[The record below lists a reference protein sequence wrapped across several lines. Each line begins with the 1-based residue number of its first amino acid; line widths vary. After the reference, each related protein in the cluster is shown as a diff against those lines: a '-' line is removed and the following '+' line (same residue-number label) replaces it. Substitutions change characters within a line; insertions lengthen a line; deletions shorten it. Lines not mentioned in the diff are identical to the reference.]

1 MSSAPP
7 VKPELAASCE
17 QLTIRFPE
25 ELPIVRHVDEI
36 REAWSRRQVII
47 VGGDT
52 GSGKTTQLPKIALS
66 LGFGRTG
73 RIGCTQPRRLAA
85 VAMARREAQELGCEC
100 GTAVG
105 YQVRFDDRTC
115 RETALKFMTDGI
127 LLAEIRNDR
136 RLRQY
141 QTLIIDEAH
150 ERSLNIDFILGY
162 LKELLPL
169 RPDLRVAVSSAT
181 LDLEGFSKFFDD
193 APVIAVEGRT
203 YPVEDYFMPPEYD
216 EDLSTQIGRAVDFV
230 TSLDP
235 RGDILTFLPGEREI
249 REATD
254 LLTGRRLPQTEVLP
268 LFARLSAADQQ
279 RVFSP
284 GARRRII
291 LATNVAETSVTI
303 PRIRFVIDSGLARI
317 KRFNPRTQVEELQIE
332 SISQA
337 SARQRRGRCG
347 RIADGLCVHLYS
359 EDDLNRAAPYTD
371 PEIKR
376 ASLAGVILQMASLGL
391 PRIDRFSF
399 LNPPPA
405 AAVREG
411 IRTLEDLR
419 ALDPAGRPTREGW
432 RLTSLPIDPHLG
444 KMLLEG
450 ERLKV
455 LPELLT
461 ITSFLSIQ
469 DPRER
474 PQEKQQAADE
484 AHRRFRDP
492 KSDFLT
498 VLNLWNA
505 LSAQTGSNRLLR
517 GFCKQNFLNFNRIR
531 EWRNLAADLAEA
543 AAELRWERAKI
554 PGVLPEPPYEP
565 VHRAILAGIPRHI
578 ARYLPEE
585 QYFLG
590 TGGRKFLIFPGSG
603 LYRKRPV
610 PAWIMCFA
618 LVETS
623 RLFARQNAEIK
634 PEYLELAAPHLC
646 SKIYDQ
652 PRWDPVSGFVYAR
665 ERLTFGG
672 LLIHAGRR
680 VHYAKSHPVEARE
693 IFIREA
699 LGTGALSIPGSW
711 VEKNAAV
718 LADLARMEEKVR
730 RPGTILDPE
739 AVVQHYLT
747 LLPAEIC
754 STRSLREMIARDR
767 QDYSIAPADAM
778 QEQFIRWKKEDYPD
792 ELNFSG
798 QRFRLRYAFAP
809 GEPEDGITLTA
820 PESRL
825 NLLPG
830 SVLDYLVPG
839 YLPEKVELMI
849 RALPKPV
856 RQMLAPIS
864 ETTARFLESLD
875 AGESFREEPLAV
887 SLADFLCNLCGEPVA
902 PGAFDAVRLPEHLIM
917 KLEVVDDSGRSLG
930 IRREMPEQLRTGS
943 RLSGSVRA
951 ARAFTRSG
959 CTAWPGEGALPAE
972 VELPGGRK
980 AYPALCD
987 EGESVGQAL
996 YLKPSEAEL
1005 RHRQGLLRLFRLEN
1019 APQIKFLKR
1028 SVRVSRPVELSW
1040 FLNYRDYADD
1050 LLDQAVAEAFGRP
1063 AAEIRDALAYGAAA
1077 ERAKQEIGTVE
1088 DALLRKLE
1096 ALYPAYAQIVELLPK
1111 LPGRCDSRSDVKR
1124 QLAFLFRNHFL
1135 RSPAVFESYSRYLRG
1150 LKLRL
1155 ERANAA
1161 PGRDEAKLE
1170 PIAGFLER
1178 FHLAVESVDEIVLH
1192 PELHEFWLLLEEARL
1207 AAFAPEVPLAIRAPL
1222 RQLER
1227 AWNELRL

>member
-181 LDLEGFSKFFDD
+181 LDLEGFSNFFDD

-405 AAVREG
+405 AG
-411 IRTLEDLR
+411 
-419 ALDPAGRPTREGW
+419 
-432 RLTSLPIDPHLG
+432 RLTSPRRGPGPGLG
-444 KMLLEG
+444 
-450 ERLKV
+450 
-455 LPELLT
+455 
-461 ITSFLSIQ
+461 
-469 DPRER
+469 R
-474 PQEKQQAADE
+474 P
-484 AHRRFRDP
+484 FP
-492 KSDFLT
+492 KPPFPP
-498 VLNLWNA
+498 A
-505 LSAQTGSNRLLR
+505 P
-517 GFCKQNFLNFNRIR
+517 FPPYC
-531 EWRNLAADLAEA
+531 RNLL
-543 AAELRWERAKI
+543 
-554 PGVLPEPPYEP
+554 
-565 VHRAILAGIPRHI
+565 
-578 ARYLPEE
+578 
-585 QYFLG
+585 
-590 TGGRKFLIFPGSG
+590 
-603 LYRKRPV
+603 
-610 PAWIMCFA
+610 CFA
-618 LVETS
+618 LVFWS
-623 RLFARQNAEIK
+623 YRPGGNHPGS
-634 PEYLELAAPHLC
+634 PEFFCAFNAPHRTVFLH
-646 SKIYDQ
+646 Q
-652 PRWDPVSGFVYAR
+652 P
-665 ERLTFGG
+665 
-672 LLIHAGRR
+672 
-680 VHYAKSHPVEARE
+680 
-693 IFIREA
+693 
-699 LGTGALSIPGSW
+699 
-711 VEKNAAV
+711 
-718 LADLARMEEKVR
+718 
-730 RPGTILDPE
+730 
-739 AVVQHYLT
+739 
-747 LLPAEIC
+747 
-754 STRSLREMIARDR
+754 
-767 QDYSIAPADAM
+767 
-778 QEQFIRWKKEDYPD
+778 
-792 ELNFSG
+792 
-798 QRFRLRYAFAP
+798 LRYIP
-809 GEPEDGITLTA
+809 
-820 PESRL
+820 
-825 NLLPG
+825 
-830 SVLDYLVPG
+830 VLRRIAYG
-839 YLPEKVELMI
+839 YVFHI
-849 RALPKPV
+849 
-856 RQMLAPIS
+856 
-864 ETTARFLESLD
+864 
-875 AGESFREEPLAV
+875 V
-887 SLADFLCNLCGEPVA
+887 SL
-902 PGAFDAVRLPEHLIM
+902 
-917 KLEVVDDSGRSLG
+917 SLFS
-930 IRREMPEQLRTGS
+930 QL
-943 RLSGSVRA
+943 
-951 ARAFTRSG
+951 
-959 CTAWPGEGALPAE
+959 
-972 VELPGGRK
+972 
-980 AYPALCD
+980 
-987 EGESVGQAL
+987 
-996 YLKPSEAEL
+996 
-1005 RHRQGLLRLFRLEN
+1005 
-1019 APQIKFLKR
+1019 
-1028 SVRVSRPVELSW
+1028 
-1040 FLNYRDYADD
+1040 
-1050 LLDQAVAEAFGRP
+1050 
-1063 AAEIRDALAYGAAA
+1063 
-1077 ERAKQEIGTVE
+1077 
-1088 DALLRKLE
+1088 
-1096 ALYPAYAQIVELLPK
+1096 
-1111 LPGRCDSRSDVKR
+1111 
-1124 QLAFLFRNHFL
+1124 
-1135 RSPAVFESYSRYLRG
+1135 
-1150 LKLRL
+1150 
-1155 ERANAA
+1155 
-1161 PGRDEAKLE
+1161 
-1170 PIAGFLER
+1170 
-1178 FHLAVESVDEIVLH
+1178 
-1192 PELHEFWLLLEEARL
+1192 
-1207 AAFAPEVPLAIRAPL
+1207 
-1222 RQLER
+1222 
-1227 AWNELRL
+1227 